1 MNPKHCLPM
10 MLLVLAGSATA
21 LDQTPTVT
29 ARTILK
35 ETTSWDGRPIQYP
48 VGPAQVTGM
57 VIEIAPGA
65 ETGWHLHPVPSFA
78 MVLDGELQVR
88 LKDGRTKT
96 LRAGEGLAEVV
107 DTFHNGRNMGTGP
120 VRLVVFYIGTVD
132 QSLTKKETTSP

>member
-1 MNPKHCLPM
+1 MKPKHFLPL
-10 MLLVLAGSATA
+10 MLTVLAVQAAA
-21 LDQTPTVT
+21 LDPTPAVT
-29 ARTILK
+29 AKTFLK

-48 VGPAQVTGM
+48 TGQPQVTGM

-88 LKDGRTKT
+88 LKDGRTQT
-96 LRAGEGLAEVV
+96 LTAGEGLAEVV
-107 DTFHNGRNMGTGP
+107 DTLHNGRNMGTGP

-132 QSLTKKETTSP
+132 QGLTKRASD